1 MIYDKRE
8 DKRIHAVENL
18 VYGSLRST
26 EKTKVNLVI
35 ADRSQ
40 LFSQSAKYA
49 WLATE
54 EFLIKNHNCPTKNCN
69 MSFERSDKFQRHLE
83 TCDENIKI
91 TTKQRV
97 LGDNQG
103 KLGKCIKLGYLQE
116 TMKNFRQKFIV
127 AFDIESFEQTRNEE
141 ISTQTTINA
150 SCQLV
155 CFAISS
161 NLPGYEDKFFR
172 RSSSEP
178 AAEQELID
186 NFVKELDVLQ
196 KKLVE
201 NLPESINQAIERL
214 GGELEELKFGFRKT
228 ELKSLHD
235 FLKQYQVLKVFG
247 FNSGNIKYFYQ
258 LYL

>member
-1 MIYDKRE
+1 MIYDERQDGK
-8 DKRIHAVENL
+8 IHAVENL

-26 EKTKVNLVI
+26 AKTKVNLVI
-35 ADRSQ
+35 ADQSQ
-40 LFSQSAKYA
+40 LFSQSAQYA
-49 WLATE
+49 WLSTE
-54 EFLIKNHNCPTKNCN
+54 EFLIKNHKCPTKNCN
-69 MSFERSDKFQRHLE
+69 MSFERSWDFQRHLE

-103 KLGKCIKLGYLQE
+103 KLDKCIELGYLPE
-116 TMKNFRQKFIV
+116 TMKNFRQKYIV
-127 AFDIESFEQTRNEE
+127 GFDIESFEQIRNEE

-178 AAEQELID
+178 EAEQELID
-186 NFVKELDVLQ
+186 NFVKELDLLQ

-201 NLPESINQAIERL
+201 NLPVSINQAIERL
-214 GGELEELKFGFRKT
+214 AQELEDLKFGFRKT
-228 ELKSLHD
+228 ELKCLYD

-247 FNSGNIKYFYQ
+247 FNSGENKSVYQ
-258 LYL
+258 LYQ